1 MRPSLLA
8 AAILALPLGAAAQ
21 PRGRDSSGESV
32 TRYGEG
38 AFEEEHL
45 TGTRRSP
52 EGDRVLVGGR
62 RPYDTL
68 LRIRVDFWRELTKSV
83 ENQ

>member
-1 MRPSLLA
+1 MRRSLLA

-52 EGDRVLVGGR
+52 DGDRLLGRGR
-62 RPYDTL
+62 RRYPTL
-68 LRIRVDFWRELTKSV
+68 LRVRPDFWAELTKSV